1 MLRLNS
7 AMIAAYHCVLT
18 DQGSACMSLFDI
30 SGRVA
35 IITGSS
41 RGIGRAVAE
50 HLAKHGAKVVISS
63 RKLDACTPVAAAI
76 NEAQGPGTALA
87 VAANIS
93 SKDDLA
99 NLVAK
104 TRESFGKIDI
114 LVCNAATNVHMGS
127 MATLTDEQFRK
138 ILDNNILSSHWLI
151 QLVAPEM
158 IARRDGAIVIVSSVG
173 GLKGSALLG
182 AYGISKAADFQL
194 ARNLAVELGPHNV
207 RINCV
212 APGLIKTDF
221 AKALWQNPTIAK
233 AYEQA
238 TPLRRLGETDDVAGA
253 VVFLSSP
260 AGRFITGQTLV
271 IDGGATISG
280 G

>member
-1 MLRLNS
+1 
-7 AMIAAYHCVLT
+7 
-18 DQGSACMSLFDI
+18 MSLFDI
-30 SGRVA
+30 SGQVA
-35 IITGSS
+35 IVTGSS

-50 HLAKHGAKVVISS
+50 RLAEHGAKVVISS
-63 RKLDACTPVAAAI
+63 RKIDACMPVAEAI
-76 NEAQGPGTALA
+76 NAARGPGTAIA

-99 NLVAK
+99 NLAAK
-104 TRESFGKIDI
+104 TREAFGRVDI
-114 LVCNAATNVHMGS
+114 LVCNAATNVHMGPI
-127 MATLTDEQFRK
+127 ATITDEQFRK
-138 ILDNNILSSHWLI
+138 ILDNNILSNHWLV

-182 AYGISKAADFQL
+182 AYSISKAADFQM
-194 ARNLAVELGPHNV
+194 ARNLAVELGLHNI

-221 AKALWQNPTIAK
+221 ARALWQNPKIAK
-233 AYEQA
+233 AYEEA

-253 VVFLSSP
+253 VVFLCSP
-260 AGRFITGQTLV
+260 AGRFITGQSLV
-271 IDGGATISG
+271 IDGGATIG
-280 G
+280 GG

>member
-1 MLRLNS
+1 
-7 AMIAAYHCVLT
+7 
-18 DQGSACMSLFDI
+18 MSLFDI

-35 IITGSS
+35 IVTGSS

-63 RKLDACTPVAAAI
+63 RKLDACTPVAEAI
-76 NEAQGPGTALA
+76 NEARGPGTAMA
-87 VAANIS
+87 IAANIS

-99 NLVAK
+99 NLVTR

-127 MATLTDEQFRK
+127 MKTLTDEQFRK
-138 ILDNNILSSHWLI
+138 ILDNNILSNHWLV

-173 GLKGSALLG
+173 GLKGSAVLG
-182 AYGISKAADFQL
+182 AYSISKAADMQL
-194 ARNLAVELGPHNV
+194 TRNMAVELGPHNV

-271 IDGGATISG
+271 IDGGATIG
-280 G
+280 GG

>member
-1 MLRLNS
+1 
-7 AMIAAYHCVLT
+7 
-18 DQGSACMSLFDI
+18 MSLFDI

-63 RKLDACTPVAAAI
+63 RKLDACMPVAEAI
-76 NEAQGPGTALA
+76 NEARGPGTALA

-104 TRESFGKIDI
+104 ARESFGKIDI

-127 MATLTDEQFRK
+127 MTTLTDEQFRK
-138 ILDNNILSSHWLI
+138 ILDNNILSNHWLV

-173 GLKGSALLG
+173 GLKGSAVLG
-182 AYGISKAADFQL
+182 AYSISKAADFQL
-194 ARNLAVELGPHNV
+194 ARNMAVELGQHNV

-260 AGRFITGQTLV
+260 ASRFITGQTLV
-271 IDGGATISG
+271 IDGGATIG
-280 G
+280 GG

>member
-1 MLRLNS
+1 
-7 AMIAAYHCVLT
+7 
-18 DQGSACMSLFDI
+18 MSLFDI

-35 IITGSS
+35 VITGSS

-50 HLAKHGAKVVISS
+50 HLAEQGAKVVISS
-63 RKLDACTPVAAAI
+63 RKLDACQPVADVINAAR
-76 NEAQGPGTALA
+76 GPGTALA

-93 SKDDLA
+93 SKDDLV

-104 TRESFGKIDI
+104 TREAFGKIDI
-114 LVCNAATNVHMGS
+114 LVCNAATNVHMGP

-138 ILDNNILSSHWLI
+138 ILDNNILSNHWLI

-158 IARRDGAIVIVSSVG
+158 TARRDGAIVIVSSVG

-182 AYGISKAADFQL
+182 AYGVSKAADFQL

-221 AKALWQNPTIAK
+221 AKALWQNPTLAK

-253 VVFLSSP
+253 VGFLCSP

-271 IDGGATISG
+271 IDGGATVSG